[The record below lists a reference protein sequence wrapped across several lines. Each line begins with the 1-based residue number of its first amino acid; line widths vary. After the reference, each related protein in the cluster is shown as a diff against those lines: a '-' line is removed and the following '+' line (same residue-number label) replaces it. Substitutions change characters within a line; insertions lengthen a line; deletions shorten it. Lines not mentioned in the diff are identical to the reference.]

1 MSVTSG
7 QYYIRQSKRFHP
19 YFSGKSQIVEETFDN
34 FAPQANVTKRV
45 GYFSSNAVAPFQST
59 FDGFWLESA
68 GGTITLKASRS
79 GIPTLS
85 VALTAMSGYANLAE
99 YQNPATWDNFT
110 VIQFDFLWL
119 GGAVFK
125 MWIKTS
131 LGFILAHNFN
141 YSGTSQDTF
150 ITSPSQPVRYEIV
163 STTGS
168 GSFRQI
174 CAQVA
179 TEGSVA
185 ESGVSRYVDTGTL
198 ISMSTSGTTY
208 PLKAL
213 RKVASLRDVV
223 GTMHSIDVGV
233 STTNDVVKWTLQL
246 NPTLSAPLTYT
257 TVPNS
262 AKEEATGNG
271 TITVTSPGT
280 VIAGGV
286 VFSATGNGGN
296 QLDLNFLSWLGGTL
310 NNTMD
315 AYVLC
320 ITPLS
325 ANVSIFG
332 GMGWKE
338 Y

>member
-1 MSVTSG
+1 
-7 QYYIRQSKRFHP
+7 
-19 YFSGKSQIVEETFDN
+19 
-34 FAPQANVTKRV
+34 
-45 GYFSSNAVAPFQST
+45 
-59 FDGFWLESA
+59 
-68 GGTITLKASRS
+68 
-79 GIPTLS
+79 
-85 VALTAMSGYANLAE
+85 MSGYANLAE

-125 MWIKTS
+125 LWVKTS
-131 LGFILAHNFN
+131 LGFVLAHSFN

-179 TEGSVA
+179 TEGSIN
-185 ESGVSRYVDTGTL
+185 ESGISRYVD
-198 ISMSTSGTTY
+198 SAAFVAMATSGTTY
-208 PLKAL
+208 PLKAI
-213 RKVASLRDVV
+213 RKIASIRDVI
-223 GTMHSIDVGV
+223 GSIHNVDVGL
-233 STTNDVVKWTLQL
+233 SSANDRVKWTLQI

-257 TVPNS
+257 SVPNS
-262 AKEEATGNG
+262 GKEEATGNG

-280 VIAGGV
+280 IMAGGV
-286 VFSATGNGGN
+286 VFSNTAGTND
-296 QLDLNFLSWLGGTL
+296 QLSLNYLSWLGGTL

-320 ITPLS
+320 ITPLT
-325 ANVSIFG
+325 ANISVFG
-332 GMGWKE
+332 GIGWKE